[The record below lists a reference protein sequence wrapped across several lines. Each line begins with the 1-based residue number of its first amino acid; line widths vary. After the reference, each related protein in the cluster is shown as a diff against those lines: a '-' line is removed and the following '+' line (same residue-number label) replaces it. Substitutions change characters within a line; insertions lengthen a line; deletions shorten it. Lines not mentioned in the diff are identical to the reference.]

1 MRVQSL
7 GQEDP
12 LEEEMATHSS
22 ILAWEIPWTEEPGR
36 IQCWGHKESDTT
48 EHIRMITTPS
58 SGSTTGMHPRS
69 HSQPAGGQAPRQLTH
84 SGGPATTCLDIT
96 HRQGNANKNH
106 SEVYLT
112 PVRMAIIQKA
122 TSRLPVTNVR
132 EGAEEREPRCT
143 AGGIVNWCSIE
154 VPPKFKNRATIKSS
168 NFTSGYLPQ
177 EYKSM
182 KKIYALLCSLRH
194 YLQ

>member
-22 ILAWEIPWTEEPGR
+22 ILAWEIPWTEEPGG

-69 HSQPAGGQAPRQLTH
+69 HSQPAGGQAPSQLTH
-84 SGGPATTCLDIT
+84 SGGPATTCLNIT
-96 HRQGNANKNH
+96 HHQGNANKNH
-106 SEVYLT
+106 NEVYLT

-122 TSRLPVTNVR
+122 TSRLSVTNVR
-132 EGAEEREPRCT
+132 EDAEEREP
-143 AGGIVNWCSIE
+143 S
-154 VPPKFKNRATIKSS
+154 
-168 NFTSGYLPQ
+168 
-177 EYKSM
+177 
-182 KKIYALLCSLRH
+182 ALLVELLTGAALRF
-194 YLQ
+194 LQKLKTEPP